1 MVVYNNKQKVIRNK
15 NLPKSIRSVARIYPS
30 NQVNRL
36 FYGGLPHLGNTLLKS
51 WKSAEIQEAAK
62 AYDVYSLSSNLLIK
76 GFKDPAVDKV
86 RLGAGS
92 PARFKPFGRCITN
105 IKHALKNRI
114 LSDYQLAAGYSE
126 DKVSVMKY
134 FKISHD
140 LEIIENNIIFTHSS
154 TQAFTFVMEARL
166 DYGDAVIM
174 TAPNYGLFTF
184 IPERVGG
191 EVRLLQLT
199 SLNDWKINPK
209 KLKQLIFDTN
219 NQLKRDYDIN
229 RGKYV
234 FRRSDIPPRV
244 SAFLNFN
251 PHNPTGVV
259 YSKKDRSLLLEISN
273 ICNEAGVFIIDDL
286 AYFGLEFDRHSTALP
301 ICSLKGHFDNTITLY
316 SLSKSYGLAGLR
328 SGMIIA
334 NEVIISLIRDKIFQ
348 SLDSLSLLQSA
359 AMSAVFSME
368 DNALR
373 EREKYFSDITRKYYE
388 RYVFAKAIIIGADK
402 INNEERILL
411 NKIIQNNKLIFNIK
425 KSMSGI
431 RDVSIVLEPESG
443 FFILL
448 DFSKLLGKS
457 YKGFRIIDDETL
469 LKFLYTSGNIKLL
482 TGRAFCWPNQSQL
495 TARVTI
501 AFDEYED
508 LLKSFLRLK
517 SSIESLV

>member
-1 MVVYNNKQKVIRNK
+1 
-15 NLPKSIRSVARIYPS
+15 
-30 NQVNRL
+30 
-36 FYGGLPHLGNTLLKS
+36 
-51 WKSAEIQEAAK
+51 
-62 AYDVYSLSSNLLIK
+62 
-76 GFKDPAVDKV
+76 
-86 RLGAGS
+86 
-92 PARFKPFGRCITN
+92 
-105 IKHALKNRI
+105 
-114 LSDYQLAAGYSE
+114 
-126 DKVSVMKY
+126 
-134 FKISHD
+134 
-140 LEIIENNIIFTHSS
+140 
-154 TQAFTFVMEARL
+154 MEAIL

-457 YKGFRIIDDETL
+457 YKKFRIIDDETL